1 MKTFDRIVLGS
12 VLLLAIGLTFWLGRR
27 FGNVARLLT
36 PSSPAKIGITTPI
49 KLHFNEQMQ
58 TKTVLERIALQPA
71 VAGQWQ
77 WQNNDLLFVPQPAL
91 QPDTTYQLTLQGGV
105 VNWQGERHERSHT
118 WTIQTRQPELV
129 IISPSDKDREL
140 WRVPVPSDNKIN
152 QTAGIQL
159 TQSGGRVYD
168 FAVSHSGHQIVYGVE
183 NDLGGIDLYLTN
195 STGDENR
202 LLLACEL
209 SRCSAAAWS
218 MDDTRLLFN
227 REPPPLNPGSLPS
240 PPRIWSLDVSS
251 GQTAP
256 LYKDSNVLGY
266 SPTFSPDGKRVAF
279 FNSDLRG
286 IHVLE
291 LETLTEQLLPSWT
304 GLVGEWSPDGQH
316 MLYNE
321 FKIST
326 ERQFTITYD
335 VDLIAKETR
344 PLFDPDQEH
353 AWGEAIGIPT
363 WQPTNNWLALSARPN
378 NSGAAAQL
386 WLVRSDGTDGHAI
399 AADPQYTYGAYRWQ
413 PAGKQIVYQRFALN
427 QAFAA
432 PSVLVYD
439 LATNSTHLVRN
450 NASNPQWLP

>member
-195 STGDENR
+195 STGTKT
-202 LLLACEL
+202 AC
-209 SRCSAAAWS
+209 C
-218 MDDTRLLFN
+218 
-227 REPPPLNPGSLPS
+227 
-240 PPRIWSLDVSS
+240 
-251 GQTAP
+251 
-256 LYKDSNVLGY
+256 
-266 SPTFSPDGKRVAF
+266 
-279 FNSDLRG
+279 
-286 IHVLE
+286 
-291 LETLTEQLLPSWT
+291 
-304 GLVGEWSPDGQH
+304 
-316 MLYNE
+316 
-321 FKIST
+321 
-326 ERQFTITYD
+326 
-335 VDLIAKETR
+335 
-344 PLFDPDQEH
+344 
-353 AWGEAIGIPT
+353 
-363 WQPTNNWLALSARPN
+363 WLANLVAVALPLGAWTTHDCCLTVNRHRSIRVHFPARHA
-378 NSGAAAQL
+378 SG
-386 WLVRSDGTDGHAI
+386 R
-399 AADPQYTYGAYRWQ
+399 
-413 PAGKQIVYQRFALN
+413 
-427 QAFAA
+427 
-432 PSVLVYD
+432 
-439 LATNSTHLVRN
+439 
-450 NASNPQWLP
+450 